1 MKQNLVV
8 AYIDGGSRGN
18 PGPSGYGARIE
29 NQDGS
34 IIEEIKGAV
43 GIATNNVAEYE
54 GLLAALSYLQEN
66 NFTNVIVRSDSQL
79 LVKQMTGHFK
89 VKHPNLK
96 PLYDKAI
103 TLVGELD
110 LVEFQH
116 IPREKNS
123 FADRLANEAMDEI
136 SLPLGSDT
144 SPHSETSTPIVDDQI
159 KGLKGTVL
167 SIGID
172 IESIS
177 RIDSLLKQY
186 GDRFCKRIF
195 TNEELTY
202 SLKRKHPAQH
212 LAGRFAAKE
221 AAMKALG
228 TGRSQGVLWRDIEV
242 IRDSGPPA
250 LFFHGKALEVF
261 GSIGATRS
269 VMSITHSGDWALAEV
284 IFIS

>member
-1 MKQNLVV
+1 MKQDLIV

-18 PGPSGYGARIE
+18 PGPSGYGVRIE
-29 NQDGS
+29 NQGGS
-34 IIEEIKGAV
+34 IVDEIKGSV
-43 GIATNNVAEYE
+43 GVTTNNVAEYE
-54 GLLAALSYLQEN
+54 ALLAALNYLKEKD
-66 NFTNVIVRSDSQL
+66 FTNVIVKSDSQL
-79 LVKQMTGHFK
+79 LVKQMTGQYK

-96 PLYDKAI
+96 PLYKKARI
-103 TLVGELD
+103 LVGELD

-136 SLPLGSDT
+136 SLPLRSDT
-144 SPHSETSTPIVDDQI
+144 LPNDETLTPFNDDQI
-159 KGLKGTVL
+159 KGLQGTVL

-172 IESIS
+172 IESID
-177 RIDSLLKQY
+177 RIDTLLKQY
-186 GDRFCKRIF
+186 GDRFSNRIF
-195 TNEELTY
+195 TDEELAY

-228 TGRSQGVLWRDIEV
+228 TGRSQGVLWRNVEV

-250 LFFHGKALEVF
+250 LRFHGKALEVF
-261 GSIGATRS
+261 SSIGATRS

-284 IFIS
+284 ILLS

>member
-1 MKQNLVV
+1 MKQDLIV

-18 PGPSGYGARIE
+18 PGPSGYGVRIE
-29 NQDGS
+29 NQGGS
-34 IIEEIKGAV
+34 IIDEIKGSV
-43 GIATNNVAEYE
+43 GVTTNNVAEYE
-54 GLLAALSYLQEN
+54 ALLAALNYLKEK

-79 LVKQMTGHFK
+79 LVKQMTGKFK

-96 PLYDKAI
+96 PLYVKARI
-103 TLVGELD
+103 LVGELG

-116 IPREKNS
+116 IPREKNF

-136 SLPLGSDT
+136 SLPLPSNTLSDD
-144 SPHSETSTPIVDDQI
+144 ETSTPAIGNKVI
-159 KGLKGTVL
+159 GLQGTVL

-172 IESIS
+172 IESID
-177 RIDSLLKQY
+177 RIDTLLKQY

-195 TNEELTY
+195 TDEELVY
-202 SLKRKHPAQH
+202 SFKRKHPAQH
-212 LAGRFAAKE
+212 LAGRFSAKE

-228 TGRSQGVLWRDIEV
+228 TGRSQGVLWRDVEV

-250 LFFHGKALEVF
+250 LCFRGKALEVF
-261 GSIGATRS
+261 SSIGATRS

-284 IFIS
+284 IFLS